1 MNIYSRLERDSLEPY
16 FDYVY
21 GEDKKRISLEMEWDG
36 TQGHVE
42 CGIPFGMDRHDNL
55 DTMRHADS
63 QNTITVFNNKVR
75 YEQWKE
81 YNDGST

>member
-36 TQGHVE
+36 TQPLKE
-42 CGIPFGMDRHDNL
+42 CGEPLGFNKHDKL
-55 DTMRHADS
+55 G
-63 QNTITVFNNKVR
+63 
-75 YEQWKE
+75 
-81 YNDGST
+81 YNDGH